1 MTDALKLAL
10 EALEQVNAPKQW
22 PFAVKQDTRRA
33 IEALRAALAAPQP
46 AAPAQV
52 EVFSEHDKGILRD
65 LEAMAADKSSG
76 FWPQILAVGSLRI
89 IKRLA
94 APQWKPIE
102 TAPKGGRTILLGGLN
117 SHNKWRTMRG
127 QWVNQ
132 DYIDSY
138 WEEPDAVVPGWYE
151 TCVEGDVPNMWF
163 IEPTHW
169 MPLPAAPGITAPTAK
184 D

>member
-94 APQWKPIE
+94 APQWQPIE
-102 TAPKGGRTILLGGLN
+102 TAPKEAQLLLTAELDCRGD
-117 SHNKWRTMRG
+117 WRIKTG
-127 QWVNQ
+127 YY
-132 DYIDSY
+132 DT
-138 WEEPDAVVPGWYE
+138 G
-151 TCVEGDVPNMWF
+151 VEAWF
-163 IEPTHW
+163 VWGASWKPTHW
-169 MPLPAAPGITAPTAK
+169 RPLPAAPGITAPQGEQQ
-184 D
+184 

>member
-94 APQWKPIE
+94 APQWQPIE
-102 TAPKGGRTILLGGLN
+102 TAPKDGSEILLCSKKGRIANGVWMTATDRVGAWL
-117 SHNKWRTMRG
+117 WP
-127 QWVNQ
+127 
-132 DYIDSY
+132 YIK
-138 WEEPDAVVPGWYE
+138 V
-151 TCVEGDVPNMWF
+151 
-163 IEPTHW
+163 EPTHW
-169 MPLPAAPGITAPTAK
+169 MPLPAAPGIAAPTAK

>member
-1 MTDALKLAL
+1 MS
-10 EALEQVNAPKQW
+10 P
-22 PFAVKQDTRRA
+22 
-33 IEALRAALAAPQP
+33 AAPQP

-94 APQWKPIE
+94 APQWQPIE
-102 TAPKGGRTILLGGLN
+102 TAPKEAQLLLTAELDCRGD
-117 SHNKWRTMRG
+117 WRIKTG
-127 QWVNQ
+127 YY
-132 DYIDSY
+132 DT
-138 WEEPDAVVPGWYE
+138 G
-151 TCVEGDVPNMWF
+151 VEAWF
-163 IEPTHW
+163 VWGASWKPTHW